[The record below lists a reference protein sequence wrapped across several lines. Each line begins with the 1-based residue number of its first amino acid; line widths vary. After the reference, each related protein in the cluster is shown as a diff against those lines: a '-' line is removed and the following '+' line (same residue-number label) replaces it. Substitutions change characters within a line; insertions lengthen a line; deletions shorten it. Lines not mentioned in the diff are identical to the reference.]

1 MLITSFFLSCF
12 SDICGGSCSFA
23 YHSER
28 WLSCNFLFVLTIV
41 LTTIITCHIFYDAE
55 HKVPPTFDI
64 PLKPVTINEG
74 DKLSL
79 SCHVRGSPPLKIQWM
94 KDRRELSSSAST
106 KITFVDG
113 TATLEILRVS
123 KNDAGDYLCKA
134 ANEAGSEFCKS
145 KVTIKGIHLS
155 EKHFDI

>member
-1 MLITSFFLSCF
+1 MIAT
-12 SDICGGSCSFA
+12 
-23 YHSER
+23 
-28 WLSCNFLFVLTIV
+28 V
-41 LTTIITCHIFYDAE
+41 ITCHIFCNAE
-55 HKVPPTFDI
+55 QKVPPTFDI
-64 PLKPVTINEG
+64 PLKPMTVNED
-74 DKLSL
+74 DKLIL

-113 TATLEILRVS
+113 KATLEILRVS

-145 KVTIKGIHLS
+145 KVTVKGIHLS
-155 EKHFDI
+155 EKALHKYSQMYLNMFIFVYMYCTCVYMIISVCTNYTFF